1 MFEQIRLQIWQ
12 FIYFL
17 LQVCLLVYLKGETLL
32 DTPWTYDF
40 LKKGGG
46 FFSLD
51 HFAKSKTSQ
60 SIKLFS
66 PQMHF

>member
-1 MFEQIRLQIWQ
+1 MFEQIRLQIRQ

-40 LKKGGG
+40 LKKAVD
-46 FFSLD
+46 FSVWITLPNPKQ
-51 HFAKSKTSQ
+51 AKA
-60 SIKLFS
+60 
-66 PQMHF
+66 